1 MPPRP
6 RYPSDRKDYHKRRN
20 PDWTH
25 SVRIPEDCQDRV
37 QSLTDSEEDHSGSE
51 DGETDIDENVVEE
64 VGAECSEVQPNEE
77 RVIWDFTLVE
87 DSQAPGESTNTN
99 HSSEGPAID
108 TNVGVGSEGPQ
119 VDENVGVGNQDSAVN
134 TNCGVGRQASYGLYS
149 RKCLENFFEMFRVAC
164 HVQGCNLFIKGVSIQ
179 ELQQLWSLQLSCD
192 MGHKVPHLSGELE
205 QNKVTPL
212 ITGKLYHSAICTGM
226 SHVSLQSMVLELGI
240 HVPRSRHFYDFQAGR
255 GREIGWLQAA
265 LDLWE
270 SSKRD
275 IQDRLVESG
284 GKQQWPCCGNE

>member
-20 PDWTH
+20 PDWAH
-25 SVRIPEDCQDRV
+25 SVRIPEDCRFFALKDALSSSMADTIRFIIDAVDTAIQLFLETRAARVIPDSQAQDCPMFFASAGV

-51 DGETDIDENVVEE
+51 DGETDIDENVMEE
-64 VGAECSEVQPNEE
+64 VGAECFEVQPNEE

-119 VDENVGVGNQDSAVN
+119 VDENVGVGNQDP
-134 TNCGVGRQASYGLYS
+134 AS
-149 RKCLENFFEMFRVAC
+149 MA
-164 HVQGCNLFIKGVSIQ
+164 
-179 ELQQLWSLQLSCD
+179 
-192 MGHKVPHLSGELE
+192 
-205 QNKVTPL
+205 
-212 ITGKLYHSAICTGM
+212 
-226 SHVSLQSMVLELGI
+226 LELGI
-240 HVPRSRHFYDFQAGR
+240 HVPRSQHFYDFQAGR
-255 GREIGWLQAA
+255 GREIGWIRAA